1 MYKIKGLKS
10 QHTKKNLKVY
20 HLAVPKA
27 CCTILL
33 KDKALTI
40 QFSLYTWNT
49 LLIVFNSTMSD
60 TEAIDFTSPFI
71 SYVGFISRS
80 EASRSRRMSY
90 ADRCLWHIFSFWI
103 VCYSRAHGCS
113 IFFKVMKCWIFTDD
127 SIKWNSSSPAAL
139 LHICRMY
146 RHLSSC
152 PFNSLGC
159 SHAD

>member
-27 CCTILL
+27 YCTILL

-60 TEAIDFTSPFI
+60 TEAIDFTSLFI

-90 ADRCLWHIFSFWI
+90 VDAYDIYFHFGLSAIAERM
-103 VCYSRAHGCS
+103 AAA
-113 IFFKVMKCWIFTDD
+113 
-127 SIKWNSSSPAAL
+127 SSSRSWNAGFSLMIQSNETPPAPL
-139 LHICRMY
+139 LSCTYVECIDIFHHV
-146 RHLSSC
+146 HLT
-152 PFNSLGC
+152 
-159 SHAD
+159 A